1 MDILKEIEPARALA
15 RGFKKESGLIVGAVP
30 TMGCLHKGH
39 ASLIKR
45 SVEECDRT
53 VVSVFVN
60 PTQFG
65 PGEDLAS
72 YPRDLG
78 RDLDLCRTLG
88 VSAVFCPEP
97 SVMYPEGFATKVE
110 VPLLSEGLCGRFR
123 PNHFAG
129 VCAVVLKLFHIIEPH
144 RAYFGLKDAQQ
155 FLILSRLVLDL
166 NLDVSL
172 VPCPI
177 VREPDG
183 LALSSRNSYLSPRE
197 REAAT
202 VLSRALV
209 QARMMLDLGERSA
222 ERVLSK
228 IETVVASEPLA
239 TLDYAEAVD
248 TRDLR
253 PVERIEGETLIALAV
268 RLGRTRL
275 IDNIFY
281 HPR

>member
-1 MDILKEIEPARALA
+1 MDIFKEIEPARALV
-15 RGFKKESGLIVGAVP
+15 RGYKKEDGLVVGAVP
-30 TMGCLHKGH
+30 TMGYLHKGH

-53 VVSVFVN
+53 VVSIFVN

-65 PGEDLAS
+65 PEEDLAS
-72 YPRDLG
+72 YPRDLE
-78 RDLDLCRTLG
+78 RDLDLCRSLG

-97 SVMYPEGFATKVE
+97 SVMYPDGFATTVE

-123 PNHFAG
+123 PRHFAG
-129 VCAVVLKLFHIIEPH
+129 VCAVVLKLFHIIEPD

-155 FLILSRLVLDL
+155 FLILSRMALDL
-166 NLDVSL
+166 NLDVAL
-172 VPCPI
+172 VPCPVI
-177 VREPDG
+177 REPDG

-197 REAAT
+197 RRAAT
-202 VLSRALV
+202 ILSRALV
-209 QARMMLDLGERSA
+209 QARMLLDLGERSA
-222 ERVLSK
+222 VKVLSK
-228 IETVVASEPLA
+228 VETVVASEPLA

-248 TRDLR
+248 TKSLR